1 MRVMSASNLLET
13 IPTCTWRPTT
23 LDVKGS
29 WVRAGIAA
37 CGAALRKPANRGNA
51 ISSWCHWFVDFFI
64 RPFFFFWFCYSLFF
78 SLLAKGNVPIFLD
91 GGFEVWDTPAD
102 HVLDST
108 TLAVNET
115 GITG

>member
-1 MRVMSASNLLET
+1 MPFLPGAIGLLT
-13 IPTCTWRPTT
+13 F
-23 LDVKGS
+23 LF
-29 WVRAGIAA
+29 A
-37 CGAALRKPANRGNA
+37 
-51 ISSWCHWFVDFFI
+51 
-64 RPFFFFWFCYSLFF
+64 FFFFWFCYSLFFFFF

-91 GGFEVWDTPAD
+91 GGFEVWDTPPD